1 VPDIIKV
8 TSDRHLLGSWF
19 SGPSW
24 AIWRSVLK
32 AAYALPMS
40 DSERVQFRR
49 VADRDPPAKQVREL
63 WIAAG
68 RRAGKDSIASAIAVH
83 AAIASDTYA
92 PKLRPGERASVLC
105 LACDRDQAQI
115 VLRYIRGYLSKAP
128 LLRELIIREHANGLD
143 LANNVEIIVATNS
156 YRAVRGRT
164 VLCAILD
171 ECAFYRDEDFASS
184 DKELYAALAPGL
196 ATLPGAM
203 LIGISTPHKRS
214 GLLYEK
220 WRDHFRQD
228 DDGVLVIR
236 APSLVLNPTLDK
248 AIIDDALARDPAL
261 ASAEWLAEW
270 RTDISGF
277 LDPLWIE
284 RAATLEAGEL
294 PPRDGIIYHCFI
306 DPSGGR
312 HDAMTCAVAH
322 KEIVC

>member
-1 VPDIIKV
+1 
-8 TSDRHLLGSWF
+8 
-19 SGPSW
+19 
-24 AIWRSVLK
+24 
-32 AAYALPMS
+32 
-40 DSERVQFRR
+40 
-49 VADRDPPAKQVREL
+49 
-63 WIAAG
+63 
-68 RRAGKDSIASAIAVH
+68 
-83 AAIASDTYA
+83 
-92 PKLRPGERASVLC
+92 LRPGSGTDRAALYPR
-105 LACDRDQAQI
+105 L
-115 VLRYIRGYLSKAP
+115 LSKAP

-220 WRDHFRQD
+220 WRDHYGQD
-228 DDGVLVIR
+228 DDDVLVIR

-248 AIIDDALARDPAL
+248 AIIDDALARDPQL

-270 RTDISGF
+270 RSDISGF
-277 LDPLWIE
+277 LDLFGSSGLRHWRPASCR
-284 RAATLEAGEL
+284 RAMASFTTASSILPAG
-294 PPRDGIIYHCFI
+294 DTM
-306 DPSGGR
+306 PSPWPSR
-312 HDAMTCAVAH
+312 IKKRTA
-322 KEIVC
+322 